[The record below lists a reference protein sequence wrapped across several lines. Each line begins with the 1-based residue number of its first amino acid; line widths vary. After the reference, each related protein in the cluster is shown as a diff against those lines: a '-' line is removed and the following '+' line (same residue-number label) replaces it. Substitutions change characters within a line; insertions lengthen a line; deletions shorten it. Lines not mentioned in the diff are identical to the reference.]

1 MSDNVIDIINLSKR
15 YRLGTISRG
24 MLSRDI
30 SSAWSRFRGKDDP
43 NLRVTTTNDLHSLND
58 AEMIWALKDINLQ
71 VQHGEILGI
80 IGKNGAGKST
90 LLKIL
95 SRVTAPTK
103 GEIRIKGRIASLLEV
118 GTGFH
123 SELTG
128 RENIFLNGAILGMN
142 KTEIDKKL
150 DEIID
155 FSGIEKYIDT
165 PVKRYSSGMRVRLGF
180 SVAAHLDPEILLVDE
195 VLAVGDAEFRRKSQ
209 KKMESDSTKL
219 GKTIIL
225 VSHQLRIIEQ
235 LCSKILLMDKGEIV
249 KTGKDIKKIINDYI
263 SEELNSKK
271 HTWTNDGTEYNNQYF
286 KAESLRLVTKKNITV
301 KKSINNTDE
310 IWVEIQG
317 TIIEFDKSLQVGIA
331 LRDENRNILF
341 ESFFDLSTKEK
352 KISLCTGLN
361 IFRAKLPTNM
371 LNDGTYVVEL
381 VSYNQIQWFNNLGV
395 SSPGIILEITDSLM
409 KPPNIIDQRGLLNLN
424 MKWSNHSE

>member
-1 MSDNVIDIINLSKR
+1 
-15 YRLGTISRG
+15 
-24 MLSRDI
+24 
-30 SSAWSRFRGKDDP
+30 
-43 NLRVTTTNDLHSLND
+43 
-58 AEMIWALKDINLQ
+58 
-71 VQHGEILGI
+71 
-80 IGKNGAGKST
+80 
-90 LLKIL
+90 
-95 SRVTAPTK
+95 
-103 GEIRIKGRIASLLEV
+103 
-118 GTGFH
+118 
-123 SELTG
+123 
-128 RENIFLNGAILGMN
+128 
-142 KTEIDKKL
+142 
-150 DEIID
+150 
-155 FSGIEKYIDT
+155 
-165 PVKRYSSGMRVRLGF
+165 F

-371 LNDGTYVVEL
+371 LNDGTYV
-381 VSYNQIQWFNNLGV
+381 
-395 SSPGIILEITDSLM
+395 
-409 KPPNIIDQRGLLNLN
+409 
-424 MKWSNHSE
+424 